1 MATAKFKLPKTLA
14 ECADQLYATRNQ
26 RLAIQKD
33 VDVLQAQE
41 TALREHIINN
51 LPKSNATGI
60 AGKLVRVAVE
70 SKTVFQVEDWDQFRG
85 YLVSHQKKN
94 PGVWGLMNKAA
105 NQAGIKELWESG
117 VKVPG
122 VATLKVPTLSVNK
135 L

>member
-1 MATAKFKLPKTLA
+1 VEYAITRLISFCTRPTVAAKNAVEAPTIV
-14 ECADQLYATRNQ
+14 T
-26 RLAIQKD
+26 
-33 VDVLQAQE
+33 
-41 TALREHIINN
+41 IINN

-122 VATLKVPTLSVNK
+122 VAALKVPTLSVNK